1 MTSPIPTEGGTH
13 RPGPWEIGDD
23 GPIHYEGMLRPVWNI
38 YGGQGLR
45 DGRLVASV
53 EHFKEDHYPNANAR
67 LIAAAPALLEAL
79 TDLVIYHDVPD
90 ECQDQVVKPLLKA
103 AFAAIRQA
111 TGGEDVR
118 R

>member
-1 MTSPIPTEGGTH
+1 MTFTEGGKHT
-13 RPGPWEIGDD
+13 PGPWE
-23 GPIHYEGMLRPVWNI
+23 VC
-38 YGGQGLR
+38 GQFVRTPFRHGEPDAAGLM
-45 DGRLVASV
+45 VADV
-53 EHFKEDHYPNANAR
+53 RFGIWPPEQHAANAR

-79 TDLVIYHDVPD
+79 TDLVIYHDIPD

-103 AFAAIRQA
+103 ALAALAQA